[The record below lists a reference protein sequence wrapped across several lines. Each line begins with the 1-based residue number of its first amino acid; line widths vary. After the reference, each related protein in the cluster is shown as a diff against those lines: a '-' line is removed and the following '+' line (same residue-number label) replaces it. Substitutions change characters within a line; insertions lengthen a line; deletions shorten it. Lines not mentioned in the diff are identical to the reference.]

1 MKKFLI
7 TTFVLASLSI
17 FAQTRTKQNPSTVTN
32 SNPSSVS
39 ELPNIKR
46 PSGAGF
52 GVPLA
57 EKSPFI
63 GGLENFKPLV
73 RTERPTLELPLQIM
87 RDDEGDIIMIK
98 GSLDKTNAKRD
109 LAQRA
114 KDYIGAM
121 NVELPLRDAANE
133 FRIVKT
139 EKDEL
144 GIEHTRMQ
152 QTWKGVDVYGAEI
165 ILHGKNET
173 FDMMNGRFYP
183 TPNLQNAT
191 PTINDRE
198 AQLFV
203 EKDLVK
209 QNITIEG
216 LHKKMPFTGEKQV
229 NLVVFHKNRAKND
242 ARLAWHLTVFPSTLS
257 RYEYFVDANTGEV
270 IHSFAHTCNFVGH
283 FNHTENEGCEE
294 NLPPVDGPATVTGI
308 SDLFGIGRTLNT
320 HNVGGT
326 FYMIDT
332 KRSMFNA
339 AKSKLPEE
347 PVGAIWTLDAFNTS
361 PEKSSFN
368 YDDVK
373 SSDNTWSNQT
383 AVSAHYNGGIAY
395 DYFKKTHVRESINGK
410 GGTIISL
417 INIAD
422 KSGKSLENAFWNG
435 EAMFYGN
442 GGASFFPLAKGLD
455 VAGHEMSHGVIQET
469 AGLEYQGESGAM
481 NESFADIF
489 GAMIDRKNWQI
500 GEDVV
505 KKAVFPS
512 GALRDLSN
520 PNNGGASLNDNGWQP
535 KQVSEQYKGTQDNG
549 GVHINSGITNFAF
562 YKFSTATTKEKGE
575 KVFYQALTK
584 YLVKSS
590 KFIDLRAAV
599 AQSATDLY
607 GAASNEVTQAKLAF
621 DGVGIGG
628 GGTTTGDNYQPN
640 TSSNPGSDFVA
651 YTSDTYVGINILD
664 VAKNQTF
671 KVSSLELNSRPV
683 VTDDGSTMV
692 FVATDKKPYFIDF
705 DWAKGTFTKETGI
718 LASPIYRN
726 VAISKD
732 GNLLAVTKT
741 PEDGNIIIYD
751 FTKNP
756 ATSKTFT
763 LYNPTYTDG
772 ISTGDVLFSDAL
784 EFDITG
790 EYLMYDARNQI
801 NGKSGTIKYWDIGF
815 MRVYDRKAK
824 TFGDGK
830 IEKLF
835 SDLPEKTSVGNPQFS
850 KNSPHIVVFDYIDY
864 FDKKRY
870 AVSAN
875 LQTGKTGDLVTGT
888 FTDPN
893 SFSGVLPTFS
903 RKDDKIAF
911 EDEDFLGS
919 YIATIDLGA
928 DKISVKSGAKPV
940 IIKDNTHWPQW
951 FSNGVRKL
959 GVGTS
964 DNSLEQVKIYPNPV
978 SNNLIVEATEIL
990 DNQTVS
996 VLDMLG
1002 KTMLSQKLSI
1012 GKNNLN
1018 MSDFP
1023 NGTYILKVGNA
1034 TRKVVKM

>member
-7 TTFVLASLSI
+7 TVFTLTSLSL
-17 FAQTRTKQNPSTVTN
+17 FAQTRIKQNPPNATDNTN
-32 SNPSSVS
+32 SSATQ
-39 ELPNIKR
+39 LPDLKR
-46 PSGAGF
+46 PSGANSAI
-52 GVPLA
+52 PLA
-57 EKSPFI
+57 EPSPFI

-73 RTERPTLELPLQIM
+73 RTERPMLDPSLKIM

-98 GSLDKTNAKRD
+98 GSLDKTTTKRD

-114 KDYIGAM
+114 KDYIGALSA
-121 NVELPLRDAANE
+121 ELPLRDAANE
-133 FRIVKT
+133 FKIVKS

-144 GIEHTRMQ
+144 NIEHTRLQ
-152 QTWKGVDVYGAEI
+152 QTWKGVEVYGGEI
-165 ILHGKNET
+165 ILHGKNEA
-173 FDMMNGRFYP
+173 FEMMNGRFYP
-183 TPNLQNAT
+183 TPNIQNTT
-191 PTINDRE
+191 PNISDRE
-198 AQLFV
+198 AELFV
-203 EKDLVK
+203 EKDLQSK
-209 QNITIEG
+209 NITVEG
-216 LHKKMPFTGEKQV
+216 LHKKMPFTSEKQA
-229 NLVVFHKNRAKND
+229 NLVIFHKNRLKNN

-270 IHSFAHTCNFVGH
+270 IHSFSHSCNFVGEH
-283 FNHTENEGCEE
+283 HHAVNGDCEE
-294 NLPPVDGPATVTGI
+294 NLPPVDGPTTVTGAT
-308 SDLFGIGRTLNT
+308 DLFGIGRTLNT
-320 HNVGGT
+320 HNIGNT
-326 FYMIDT
+326 YYLIDS

-347 PVGAIWTLDAFNTS
+347 PIGAIWTLDAFNTS
-361 PEKSSFN
+361 PEKEATFN
-368 YDDVK
+368 YDNVK
-373 SSDNTWSNQT
+373 SNNNTWSNQT

-395 DYFKKTHVRESINGK
+395 DYFKKTHARESINGK

-422 KSGKSLENAFWNG
+422 KNGKSMENAFWNG

-442 GGASFFPLAKGLD
+442 GGAAFAPLAKGLD

-489 GAMIDRKNWQI
+489 GAMIDRNNWQI
-500 GEDVV
+500 GEEVV

-520 PNNGGASLNDNGWQP
+520 PNNGGKSLNDNGWQP

-562 YKFSTATTKEKGE
+562 YKFATATTKEKGE

-599 AQSATDLY
+599 VQSATDFY

-621 DGVGIGG
+621 DAVGIGG
-628 GGTTTGDNYQPN
+628 GGTTTGDTYQTN
-640 TSSNPGSDFVA
+640 TGVNPGTDFIA
-651 YTSDTYVGINILD
+651 YTDANYLGINILD

-671 KVSSLELNSRPV
+671 KVSSLELNSRPN
-683 VTDDGSTMV
+683 VTDNGTSMV
-692 FVATDKKPYFIDF
+692 FVAADKNPYEINF
-705 DWAKGTFTKETGI
+705 DWAKGTFTKEQQI
-718 LASPIYRN
+718 DYSKIYRN
-726 VAISKD
+726 IATSKD
-732 GNLLAVTKT
+732 GNLLAITTVPSDNKVT
-741 PEDGNIIIYD
+741 IYD
-751 FTKNP
+751 FSKSPVTQ
-756 ATSKTFT
+756 KTFT
-763 LYNPTYTDG
+763 LYNPTYTEG
-772 ISTGDVLFSDAL
+772 VATGDVLYSDAL
-784 EFDITG
+784 DFDITG
-790 EYLMYDARNQI
+790 EYLMYDAKNKI
-801 NGKSGTIKYWDIGF
+801 NGKSGTIEYWDIGF

-824 TFGDGK
+824 GFGDGK

-850 KNSPHIVVFDYIDY
+850 KNSPHIIIFDYIDY
-864 FDKKRY
+864 YDKKNY

-875 LQTGKTGDLVTGT
+875 LQTGKTGDLVAGT
-888 FTDPN
+888 FSDPSN
-893 SFSGVLPTFS
+893 FSGLLPTFS
-903 RKDDKIAF
+903 RKDDKIAY

-919 YIATIDLGA
+919 YIATVDLNT
-928 DKISVKSGAKPV
+928 DKLSTKTGTTKT
-940 IIKDNTHWPQW
+940 IKDDTHWPQW

-959 GVGTS
+959 NVGTS

-978 SNNLIVEATEIL
+978 SNNLIVEATESL
-990 DNQTVS
+990 DNQTII
-996 VLDMLG
+996 VLDILG
-1002 KTMLSQKLSI
+1002 KMMLAQRLSL
-1012 GKNNLN
+1012 GKNSLN

-1034 TRKVVKM
+1034 TRKVVKI